1 MPGLVDMLSPIIT
14 AARFFA
20 IVTVWVV
27 KLHPMKTKVWLK
39 GATGWT
45 KCWFSPKSVHIWG
58 EKKDAGKR
66 NTDGI
71 RRCRKIFFC
80 GIPSD
85 WREFFFP
92 QIPTTNGCLERR
104 KNWRKKWKQFSMW
117 TQWIELVV
125 EVGRICTLRALGKD
139 DDETLWLVT
148 EIHIKSGRKKEKVTN
163 TDDDRIEFRGTL
175 ISFYLSN
182 IIRLSSCRPFHSTE
196 DIGKI
201 KFGVEQHGKRK

>member
-1 MPGLVDMLSPIIT
+1 MQENFFLWDSIRLKGIFFSTNPNDERMPGKKKKLKEEVKTVLYVD
-14 AARFFA
+14 
-20 IVTVWVV
+20 
-27 KLHPMKTKVWLK
+27 
-39 GATGWT
+39 
-45 KCWFSPKSVHIWG
+45 SVNRI
-58 EKKDAGKR
+58 
-66 NTDGI
+66 
-71 RRCRKIFFC
+71 
-80 GIPSD
+80 
-85 WREFFFP
+85 
-92 QIPTTNGCLERR
+92 
-104 KNWRKKWKQFSMW
+104 
-117 TQWIELVV
+117 VV